1 MRAALVPLALTA
13 ALLAAV
19 CSACRKP
26 PATPDGAIEV
36 DPNIR
41 EAKKSLEA
49 FDGGPPP
56 FGGMKGPSIATPE
69 GKAAFAPEGGPGK
82 GFAPKGEIDF
92 GVSVPESTLKRL
104 DLPVYPA
111 AVPEAHTNAETSV
124 TATYK
129 AKDPYGDVKAWY
141 TKELSGWKQTSM
153 EMGGG
158 SACMFTSADGRGTIA
173 ISKIQDTGETL
184 IVLTRQAK

>member
-1 MRAALVPLALTA
+1 MPLTLTV
-13 ALLAAV
+13 ALLALA
-19 CSACRKP
+19 CPACRRP
-26 PATPDGAIEV
+26 PEAPESAIEV

-41 EAKKSLEA
+41 DARKSLA
-49 FDGGPPP
+49 PPDGGLPP

-69 GKAAFAPEGGPGK
+69 GKAAFSAGGGPGK
-82 GFAPKGEIDF
+82 GLAPKGEIDF

-104 DLPVYPA
+104 DLPVYAA

-129 AKDPYGDVKAWY
+129 AKDPYDDVKAWY
-141 TKELSGWKQTSM
+141 TKELPGWKQTSM

-158 SACMFTSADGRGTIA
+158 SACMFASADGKATIA
-173 ISKIQDTGETL
+173 ISKVQDTGETL